1 MAIVNKLTR
10 RNFLKTTGL
19 ALGTAGLTKLPIS
32 TARAAAPSSEL
43 RVLQIGVGGIGNMDR
58 KRIVKHAKAKIV
70 GLCDVNAQNLAK
82 VSAQFPDAFTT
93 KDYRKAFADHA
104 DEFDAVNVCTPDH
117 THAAPMLLSL
127 AHDKHCYGQK
137 PLVQQLEELSML
149 EQAAAA
155 KPHLATQTGNQR
167 MNNEG
172 RQLAVEILSKDMLGP
187 AVAAYV
193 WTGSS
198 RGSDKPVDMPAAAPV
213 PDWLDWDLWLG
224 PAEMQDYHERIV
236 PALWRSWWDFGS
248 AGLGD
253 WGVHLLDVVMYSY
266 PELVS
271 PVMVR
276 TDTPRA
282 ADWYHTTSC
291 KSRMTYEVSSKRF
304 KSASF
309 VIHYNDS
316 GVAPDMQSIGV
327 GLDKPY
333 KHCTALVCEA
343 GTLLLEA
350 GGNLTIW
357 KNGKEVPLSELG
369 KLPKPEPTD
378 HWHAW
383 IDQALGVKDHGK
395 VWTPFDVGVR
405 ITEASILPVKAS
417 RFPGKALEWDRKKLA
432 FINHQEATDTVVRR
446 NYRDGFAPLKVG

>member
-1 MAIVNKLTR
+1 M
-10 RNFLKTTGL
+10 
-19 ALGTAGLTKLPIS
+19 
-32 TARAAAPSSEL
+32 
-43 RVLQIGVGGIGNMDR
+43 QIGVSGIGNFDR
-58 KRIVKHAKAKIV
+58 RRIANHPRVKIV
-70 GLCDVNAQNLAK
+70 GLCDVHAENLKK
-82 VSAQFPDAFTT
+82 VAGDFPDAFTT
-93 KDYRKAFADHA
+93 KDYREAFADHA
-104 DEFDAVNVCTPDH
+104 DAFDAVNVCTPDH
-117 THAAPMLLSL
+117 THAAPILLSL

-137 PLVQQLEELSML
+137 PLVHQLEELTML
-149 EQAAAA
+149 ERAAAA

-167 MNNEG
+167 MNSEG
-172 RQLAVEILSKDMLGP
+172 RQLAVAILGRDLLGP
-187 AVAAYV
+187 AITAHV

-198 RGSDKPVDMPAAAPV
+198 RGKATPVDKPAPAPV

-224 PAEMQDYHERIV
+224 PAQEQNYHERIV
-236 PALWRSWWDFGS
+236 PSHWRSWWDFGS

-266 PELVS
+266 PELTS

-291 KSRMTYEVSSKRF
+291 KSMMSYEVSSKRF

-309 VIHYNDS
+309 VVHYNDS
-316 GVAPDMQSIGV
+316 GVAPNLKSIGV

-357 KNGKEVPLSELG
+357 KGGKEVPLSELG
-369 KLPKPEPTD
+369 ELPKPEPTD

-383 IDQALGVKDHGK
+383 VDQALGKKDHGK

-417 RFPGKALEWDRKKLA
+417 RFPNIELAWSREKLA
-432 FINHQEATDTVVRR
+432 FTNHQEATDTVVRR
-446 NYRDGFAPLKVG
+446 SYRDGFAPPKVG